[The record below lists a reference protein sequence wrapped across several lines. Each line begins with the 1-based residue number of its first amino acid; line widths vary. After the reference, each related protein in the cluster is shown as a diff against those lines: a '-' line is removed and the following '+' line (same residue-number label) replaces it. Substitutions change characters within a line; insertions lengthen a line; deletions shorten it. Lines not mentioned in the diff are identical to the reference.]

1 MESAVIGKVV
11 KEWGINGE
19 LKIIPI
25 DVTASYF
32 DKIDSIMLQRS
43 VSNETNPQIETFDIL
58 NRKYISNTVVT
69 ALKGIDSID
78 KARLYRQALVLIDS
92 EDLPELEEGEYLIHQ
107 IIGLS
112 AITISDELIGEVK
125 EILQTS
131 ASDIFVI
138 KNGDKEILVP
148 SVKEFI
154 DEINIEKGYIKI
166 RPIEGLL

>member
-1 MESAVIGKVV
+1 METAVIGRVV

-19 LKIIPI
+19 LKIMPI
-25 DVTASYF
+25 DVSISDFEQIET
-32 DKIDSIMLQRS
+32 IMLQRS
-43 VSNETNPQIETFDIL
+43 ALNNVSGDVETFEII
-58 NRKYISNTVVT
+58 NKKYISNTIVV
-69 ALKGIDSID
+69 ALKGLDSID
-78 KARLYRQALVLIDS
+78 KARLYRQAQVLIDS
-92 EDLPELEEGEYLIHQ
+92 EGLPELEQGQYLQHE

-112 AITISDELIGEVK
+112 AITVSGQDIGIVC

-138 KNGDKEILVP
+138 RDGDKEVLVP